1 MHGGVRGNII
11 PGEVEMMGTIR
22 TFDEGVRE
30 ELHAKLKRTVT
41 LIAEAA
47 GAEATITIDPY
58 SPVTGNDPELL
69 RQMMPTLAWA
79 AGEDNVVEHP
89 LITGAEDFAHFQQRI
104 PGLYLML
111 GINKDGVGR
120 GQAPSNHSPLFFV
133 NEDALIVG
141 VRTMVGLALDYAA
154 QTSD

>member
-1 MHGGVRGNII
+1 
-11 PGEVEMMGTIR
+11 MMGTIR
-22 TFDEGVRE
+22 TFDAGVRE
-30 ELHAKLKRTVT
+30 ELHARLKRTVNM
-41 LIAEAA
+41 IAEAA

-69 RQMMPTLAWA
+69 RQMMPTLSWA
-79 AGEDNVVEHP
+79 AGQENVTEHP

-111 GINKDGVGR
+111 GINKEGVGA

-141 VRTMVGLALDYAA
+141 VRTMVGLALDYA
-154 QTSD
+154 QRSSD